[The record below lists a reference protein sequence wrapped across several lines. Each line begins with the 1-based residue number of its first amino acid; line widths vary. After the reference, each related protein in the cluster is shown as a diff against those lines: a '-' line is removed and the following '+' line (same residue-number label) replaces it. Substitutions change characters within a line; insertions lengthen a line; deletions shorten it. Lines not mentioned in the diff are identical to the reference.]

1 MTPLEICQLSAVE
14 LAAKIRAGECRSEEA
29 VAACLEQIA
38 KRDGEIGAWT
48 HYDPDYAMDQAR
60 RADRQR
66 GTGQPTGDLHGVP
79 VGIKDI
85 FDTADMPTEHGTP
98 VFAGRRPTQD
108 AAAVARLR
116 EAGAIILGKTVT
128 TELAVFHPGKTR
140 NPHDL
145 ERTPGGSSS
154 GSAAAVAANMVPLA
168 LGTQTNGSVIR
179 PASFCGVYGFKPSFG
194 LVSRSG
200 VLTQSPPLDT
210 PGIFARGIEDIALA
224 TDLLSAY
231 DAADRWMYPRS
242 RGGHY
247 DVATGEPPL
256 PPLIG
261 FAKTPFWERATADA
275 RDAYEELR
283 DALGDHCEEVELPGV
298 FASGELWHRQVMLAD
313 LARHFGP
320 IVERS
325 ETALSDTMRS
335 MIEEGFRVTAVEY
348 NRAREQTELLYMTLA
363 DYFERYNALLVP
375 AAPGPA
381 PLGLQSTGNP
391 IFSTVWTYLGV
402 PAISLPLLEV
412 DNMPLGAQLVGP
424 RRDDARLLRTAR
436 WLVRYL
442 VDNETAAS
450 AA

>member
-1 MTPLEICQLSAVE
+1 
-14 LAAKIRAGECRSEEA
+14 
-29 VAACLEQIA
+29 
-38 KRDGEIGAWT
+38 
-48 HYDPDYAMDQAR
+48 
-60 RADRQR
+60 
-66 GTGQPTGDLHGVP
+66 
-79 VGIKDI
+79 
-85 FDTADMPTEHGTP
+85 
-98 VFAGRRPTQD
+98 
-108 AAAVARLR
+108 
-116 EAGAIILGKTVT
+116 
-128 TELAVFHPGKTR
+128 
-140 NPHDL
+140 
-145 ERTPGGSSS
+145 
-154 GSAAAVAANMVPLA
+154 
-168 LGTQTNGSVIR
+168 
-179 PASFCGVYGFKPSFG
+179 
-194 LVSRSG
+194 
-200 VLTQSPPLDT
+200 
-210 PGIFARGIEDIALA
+210 
-224 TDLLSAY
+224 
-231 DAADRWMYPRS
+231 
-242 RGGHY
+242 
-247 DVATGEPPL
+247 
-256 PPLIG
+256 
-261 FAKTPFWERATADA
+261 
-275 RDAYEELR
+275 
-283 DALGDHCEEVELPGV
+283 
-298 FASGELWHRQVMLAD
+298 MLAD

-442 VDNETAAS
+442 VENETAAS